1 MKTAVA
7 NIESPSISEMR
18 NSLIVQEELQL
29 GKRNRDF
36 TDETVISTRCLD
48 IYNRPHAFRKLV
60 GKLPIPFGNFFNYC
74 TCKNGSEI
82 PILGQQL
89 SLSD

>member
-29 GKRNRDF
+29 GERNRDF

-48 IYNRPHAFRKLV
+48 IYNRARAFRKLV
-60 GKLPIPFGNFFNYC
+60 GKLPNRPFSYLC
-74 TCKNGSEI
+74 TCRNGLI
-82 PILGQQL
+82 ACNLGSAL
-89 SLSD
+89 